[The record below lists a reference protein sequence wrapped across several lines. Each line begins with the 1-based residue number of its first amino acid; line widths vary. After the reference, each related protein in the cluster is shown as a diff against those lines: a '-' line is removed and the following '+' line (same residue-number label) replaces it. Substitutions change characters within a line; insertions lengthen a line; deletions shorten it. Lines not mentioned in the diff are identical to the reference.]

1 MPFRLVNAPA
11 TFQRLM
17 EVVLAGLARNN
28 CMVYLNDVLVVD
40 KTLEEHNNNLAEV
53 FARIR
58 DAGLKL
64 KPKKCLFVRNE
75 VAYLE
80 HVVSANSVQTDPKK
94 LKAVE
99 EFPTPL
105 DVKTLQSFL
114 GLASYYRRFVPVF
127 SKEAGSLHALT
138 KQDTPF
144 VWSPTCQRAFEQLK
158 TLLTYSPVLAYPDF
172 SKPFVLETD
181 ASGAGLGAVLVQKQ
195 DDGSLRPVRK
205 TVLCIA

>member
-11 TFQRLM
+11 TFQQLM

-105 DVKTLQSFL
+105 DV
-114 GLASYYRRFVPVF
+114 
-127 SKEAGSLHALT
+127 
-138 KQDTPF
+138 
-144 VWSPTCQRAFEQLK
+144 
-158 TLLTYSPVLAYPDF
+158 
-172 SKPFVLETD
+172 
-181 ASGAGLGAVLVQKQ
+181 
-195 DDGSLRPVRK
+195 
-205 TVLCIA
+205 